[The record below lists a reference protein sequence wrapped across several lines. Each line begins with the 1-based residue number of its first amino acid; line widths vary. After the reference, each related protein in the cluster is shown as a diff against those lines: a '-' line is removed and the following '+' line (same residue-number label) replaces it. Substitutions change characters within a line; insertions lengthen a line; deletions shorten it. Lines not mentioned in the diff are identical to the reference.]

1 MMARA
6 RSFMPIA
13 VILLLL
19 VILLLIIAY
28 TVGNAKGV
36 PCPSAVSGH
45 SAVSTA
51 NCTG

>member
-1 MMARA
+1 MARA

-13 VILLLL
+13 VILLL
-19 VILLLIIAY
+19 VILFLIIAY
-28 TVGNAKGV
+28 TLGNARGEV
-36 PCPSAVSGH
+36 PCPSAASGQ